1 MQQNYEKEKREAID
15 AGNRALWSLQEA
27 RNQLDKANGWG
38 LVDML
43 GGGLFTTFAKRSRM
57 DRAKEFMNR
66 ARYDLQTFSREL
78 RDISMTCHLDIKT
91 DGFLSFADYFFDN
104 IFVDWMVQDRIQE
117 AARQVDTAIYRVQEV
132 LDQLSRR

>member
-57 DRAKEFMNR
+57 DR

-132 LDQLSRR
+132 LDQLSRG